1 MSFVLVHVDEGH
13 HRHRDLLRLVVDMQV
28 VVVCPDEDAPV
39 LQHKIVLKL
48 EVFDDV
54 ADALE

>member
-1 MSFVLVHVDEGH
+1 
-13 HRHRDLLRLVVDMQV
+13 
-28 VVVCPDEDAPV
+28 VCPDEDAPV

>member
-1 MSFVLVHVDEGH
+1 
-13 HRHRDLLRLVVDMQV
+13 
-28 VVVCPDEDAPV
+28 VCPDEDAPV
-39 LQHKIVLKL
+39 LQHEIVLKL